1 MEERIPMKKFA
12 SPLPPYWRSLL
23 SLAAAAAL
31 SACATA
37 PGPQATGPVTPADV
51 AQAPPV
57 TPAMAPDVVVTPSAT
72 PPMAQQPAVAAPVD
86 PLRPDESV
94 DLNAGTAHIDLWS
107 RVRAGFTVPD
117 LDNDN
122 VRRAEQWY
130 AQRPDYVQ
138 RMTERGG
145 RYLFHIVEEVQRRG
159 LPTELA
165 LLPFIESAFN
175 PQALSTAQAS
185 GMWQFMPAT
194 GRDFE
199 LRQNIFR
206 DDRRDVLASTRAAL
220 DYLTRLYGMFGDWHL
235 ALAAY
240 NWGEGN
246 VQRAVARNA
255 KAGLPTDFESLRMPD
270 ETRYYVPKL
279 QAVKNIVLRPQEY
292 ALTLPELRNHPYFLG
307 VPIER
312 DIDVALAARLAG
324 LSLEEF
330 KQLNPQMNQPVILAA
345 GTPQVLLPY
354 DNASTFVGNLSR
366 YRGQLASWT
375 AWVVPRTMRP
385 ADVAKELDVPESTL
399 RDANRIPLRMLV
411 KAGSTLIVPRTEQVA
426 RDVAEHIADNAS
438 IALAPDVPP
447 LQRVVVKAARKGES
461 VAAVARR
468 TRTTVAQLA
477 AWNKVSAGGRFGPG
491 ASVVMYLPAKAA
503 QVAMNSEPPP
513 EPVVKAPATA
523 SRATKTAAARSV
535 ARPATTEKRA
545 VASAERA
552 APAKRVAAAR
562 PSTPTPAPR
571 GAAGRSA
578 GNVKVAE
585 ARENTSRR

>member
-1 MEERIPMKKFA
+1 MKKLPT
-12 SPLPPYWRSLL
+12 SLPPCWRTLL

-37 PGPQATGPVTPADV
+37 PMPGGPVTPEDV
-51 AQAPPV
+51 AAAPPV
-57 TPAMAPDVVVTPSAT
+57 TPAVAPDVVVMPLPSESA
-72 PPMAQQPAVAAPVD
+72 PAPVAAPVD

-94 DLNAGTAHIDLWS
+94 DLNANSARIDLWS
-107 RVRAGFTVPD
+107 RVRSGFTVPD
-117 LDNDN
+117 LDNDH

-130 AQRPDYVQ
+130 SSRPDYVQ

-145 RYLFHIVEEVQRRG
+145 RYLYHIVEEVQRRG

-175 PQALSTAQAS
+175 PQAMSTAKAS

-220 DYLTRLYGMFGDWHL
+220 DYLTRLYGMFNDWHL

-255 KAGLPTDFESLRMPD
+255 KAGLPTDYESLRMPD

-279 QAVKNIVLRPQEY
+279 QAVKNIVMRPDNF
-292 ALTLPELRNHPYFLG
+292 ALSLPPLENHPYFLG
-307 VPIER
+307 VPIQR

-324 LSLEEF
+324 LTLDEF
-330 KQLNPQMNQPVILAA
+330 KALNPQMNQPVILAA

-354 DNASTFVGNLSR
+354 DNASIFLNNLSR
-366 YRGQLASWT
+366 HRGQLASWT
-375 AWVVPRTMRP
+375 AWVAPRTMRP
-385 ADVAKELDVPESTL
+385 ADVAKELDISEADL
-399 RDANRIPLRMLV
+399 REANRIPLRMLV
-411 KAGSTLIVPRTEQVA
+411 KAGSTLIVPRTEDRA
-426 RDVAEHIADNAS
+426 HDVAGHIAENAS

-447 LQRVVVKAARKGES
+447 LQRVVVKAGRKGET

-468 TRTTVAQLA
+468 THTTVAQLA
-477 AWNKVSAGGRFGPG
+477 AWNKVSAKGRFAPG
-491 ASVVMYLPAKAA
+491 SSVVMYLPERAA
-503 QVAMNSEPPP
+503 QVAMASVAP
-513 EPVVKAPATA
+513 EPEPAAKPAAVARNAKAAPT
-523 SRATKTAAARSV
+523 RSA
-535 ARPATTEKRA
+535 ARPATSTGRTTVASARPAARQAPPARSAARAAAPAPRTA
-545 VASAERA
+545 VAS
-552 APAKRVAAAR
+552 
-562 PSTPTPAPR
+562 R
-571 GAAGRSA
+571 GNGSMR
-578 GNVKVAE
+578 VAE
-585 ARENTSRR
+585 ARDSVRR

>member
-1 MEERIPMKKFA
+1 MKKIA

-37 PGPQATGPVTPADV
+37 PGPQATGPVTAADV
-51 AQAPPV
+51 AKAPPV
-57 TPAMAPDVVVTPSAT
+57 TPAMAPDVAVTPPAPSVAPT
-72 PPMAQQPAVAAPVD
+72 PVAVPVD
-86 PLRPDESV
+86 PLRPNESV
-94 DLNAGTAHIDLWS
+94 DLNAGNAQADLWS
-107 RVRAGFTVPD
+107 RVRSGFAVQD
-117 LDNDN
+117 LDNEL

-130 AQRPDYVQ
+130 SQRPDYVQ

-175 PQALSTAQAS
+175 PQALSTAKAS

-220 DYLTRLYGMFGDWHL
+220 DYLTRLHGMFGDWHL

-246 VQRAVARNA
+246 VQRAVARNTR
-255 KAGLPTDFESLRMPD
+255 AGLPTDYESLRMPD

-279 QAVKNIVLRPQEY
+279 QAVKNIVLRPDAF
-292 ALTLPELRNHPYFLG
+292 ALTLPELKNHPYFLG

-354 DNASTFVGNLSR
+354 DNASTFVSNLSR

-385 ADVAKELDVPESTL
+385 ADVAKELDIAESTL
-399 RDANRIPLRMLV
+399 REANRIPLRMLV

-447 LQRVVVKAARKGES
+447 LQRVVVKAARKGET
-461 VAAVARR
+461 VASVARR

-491 ASVVMYLPAKAA
+491 AAVVMYLPAKAA

-513 EPVVKAPATA
+513 EPAAKAVAKTRSVKAT
-523 SRATKTAAARSV
+523 RSA
-535 ARPATTEKRA
+535 ARPATQKRA
-545 VASAERA
+545 VASAA
-552 APAKRVAAAR
+552 TKQRVAA
-562 PSTPTPAPR
+562 APR

-578 GNVKVAE
+578 AGVKVAE
-585 ARENTSRR
+585 ARESTSRR